1 MQKNSNK
8 TTMKEIYNQIRKYL
22 FYMIPEKWSSIYLY
36 ASVYKEN
43 GKDTGELYFYYY
55 PKGLFKKN
63 PVNVYEIPSKFNIE
77 ESSFMRLAEEL
88 YKLVVRLKYECLI
101 HDKTDWSN
109 ITITIE
115 NVDFL
120 VEYNCDDLLNSR
132 YNSEDRRKIWQYKY
146 LEYSIDKF
154 NKQERNMIDSYLEE
168 EMQGKHGV
176 TIYSETFYQEHA
188 HNNIQYDMET
198 EVEQY
203 VTEEE
208 LKEREEE
215 KETRKRKNK
224 EKSKEKEVEFNKG
237 IHRKSKEQKENKES
251 KNNTTSRKF
260 NLFQRNNNEKS
271 NYETQEPQEVYYM
284 GDGKEQ
290 NNVDV
295 SAEIKN
301 PLLRGATRAVNRNNN
316 LNNGNNKNLNQN
328 QTINQKTN
336 QNQNTKNSKK

>member
-1 MQKNSNK
+1 
-8 TTMKEIYNQIRKYL
+8 
-22 FYMIPEKWSSIYLY
+22 MIPEKWSSIYLY
-36 ASVYKEN
+36 ASVFKEN
-43 GKDTGELYFYYY
+43 GKDTGEMYFYYY

-88 YKLVVRLKYECLI
+88 YKLIVRLKYECLV

-120 VEYNCDDLLNSR
+120 VEYNCDDLLNSK

-188 HNNIQYDMET
+188 HNNIQYDIET
-198 EVEQY
+198 EVEDY
-203 VTEEE
+203 ITDEEI
-208 LKEREEE
+208 KEREEE
-215 KETRKRKNK
+215 KKKK
-224 EKSKEKEVEFNKG
+224 KKSKEKIKEVDFNKIEG
-237 IHRKSKEQKENKES
+237 KRGKEKAKKKNKDKGKIKD
-251 KNNTTSRKF
+251 KNKIVPKTKKF
-260 NLFQRNNNEKS
+260 DLFQRNKEEKNSKEAYKVEESKEIFYMNPPKEENRNEES
-271 NYETQEPQEVYYM
+271 YEV
-284 GDGKEQ
+284 
-290 NNVDV
+290 
-295 SAEIKN
+295 KN
-301 PLLRGATRAVNRNNN
+301 PLLRSASMV
-316 LNNGNNKNLNQN
+316 KQE
-328 QTINQKTN
+328 Q
-336 QNQNTKNSKK
+336 QNTISKENIKKETKK

>member
-36 ASVYKEN
+36 ASVFKEN
-43 GKDTGELYFYYY
+43 GKDTGEMYFYYY

-88 YKLVVRLKYECLI
+88 YKLIIRLKYECLI
-101 HDKTDWSN
+101 HDKTNWSN

-198 EVEQY
+198 EVEDY
-203 VTEEE
+203 ITDEEI
-208 LKEREEE
+208 KEREEE
-215 KETRKRKNK
+215 KKKK
-224 EKSKEKEVEFNKG
+224 KKSKEKVKDVDFNKIEG
-237 IHRKSKEQKENKES
+237 KKEKVKEKNKDNKKIKRINDKNEVVPKTKKFSLFHKNKEE
-251 KNNTTSRKF
+251 KNPEEGYKVEETKEVFYMNPPKEE
-260 NLFQRNNNEKS
+260 NRNEES
-271 NYETQEPQEVYYM
+271 YEV
-284 GDGKEQ
+284 
-290 NNVDV
+290 
-295 SAEIKN
+295 KN
-301 PLLRGATRAVNRNNN
+301 PLLRSASRVKQEQQNNN
-316 LNNGNNKNLNQN
+316 IKNE
-328 QTINQKTN
+328 
-336 QNQNTKNSKK
+336 TKK

>member
-36 ASVYKEN
+36 ASVFKEN
-43 GKDTGELYFYYY
+43 GKDTGEMYFYYY

-77 ESSFMRLAEEL
+77 ENSFMRLAEEL
-88 YKLVVRLKYECLI
+88 YKLIIRLKYECLI

-154 NKQERNMIDSYLEE
+154 NKQEKNMIASYLEE

-198 EVEQY
+198 EVEDY
-203 VTEEE
+203 ITDEEI
-208 LKEREEE
+208 KEREEE
-215 KETRKRKNK
+215 KKKK
-224 EKSKEKEVEFNKG
+224 KKSKEKVKDVEFNKVEG
-237 IHRKSKEQKENKES
+237 RKGKEKDNKKIRKTKEEKELVP
-251 KNNTTSRKF
+251 KTKRF
-260 NLFQRNNNEKS
+260 NLFQKNKDDNILKSGYKVEEPKEIFYMNPPQMEKENTNEK
-271 NYETQEPQEVYYM
+271 YEV
-284 GDGKEQ
+284 
-290 NNVDV
+290 
-295 SAEIKN
+295 KN
-301 PLLRGATRAVNRNNN
+301 PLLRSASRVKQEQNINNKETNNN
-316 LNNGNNKNLNQN
+316 KKNSNNK
-328 QTINQKTN
+328 
-336 QNQNTKNSKK
+336 

>member
-36 ASVYKEN
+36 ASVFKEN
-43 GKDTGELYFYYY
+43 GKDTGEMYFYYY

-77 ESSFMRLAEEL
+77 ENSFMRLAEEL
-88 YKLVVRLKYECLI
+88 YKLIIRLKYECLI

-154 NKQERNMIDSYLEE
+154 NKQEKNMIASYLEE

-198 EVEQY
+198 EVEDY
-203 VTEEE
+203 ITDEEI
-208 LKEREEE
+208 KEREEE
-215 KETRKRKNK
+215 ERKKREEEEKKRKK
-224 EKSKEKEVEFNKG
+224 
-237 IHRKSKEQKENKES
+237 
-251 KNNTTSRKF
+251 
-260 NLFQRNNNEKS
+260 
-271 NYETQEPQEVYYM
+271 
-284 GDGKEQ
+284 
-290 NNVDV
+290 
-295 SAEIKN
+295 
-301 PLLRGATRAVNRNNN
+301 
-316 LNNGNNKNLNQN
+316 
-328 QTINQKTN
+328 
-336 QNQNTKNSKK
+336 